1 MFHLSDQNSFN
12 PWSKIIEQSSNPNI
26 LSTSYDNSQIDGTNT
41 PLTIPPSNII
51 SNSYKISDIIH
62 QTPALETVGNIN
74 QIDNITPSINSNQQT
89 AETNSNPV
97 GQNLGTNTPPAKVR
111 KSSKRKMSLP
121 QTDFPTPPAVKALQK
136 KIIDKVTGNSN
147 SQIHQTSQNIKTSPL
162 YTNIMKHSAEN
173 YSLNSQTNLQKDINH
188 LISFNDQPLNYEVK
202 QEVNHQDPMSQF
214 MMYNNQTYYNPNH
227 NQYYLNNHSHAQY
240 MNQYWSQINS
250 QQGFGFN
257 TSQNTHA
264 VTAKVEP
271 INIEPTFQESVV
283 PDSQVVPGSAVKA
296 SPLDFSLDKRSATFA
311 VPELIKSE
319 AQTLG
324 IACSSGSADVL
335 VGDVNVSGQS
345 QSAHCRRLST
355 NDLSEFLVFDQTGPI
370 ESVNRTCEF
379 ASDVATEVVASA
391 TEPSTTTAVSHG
403 MRPVQTVAPFKNDSG
418 ESRSSVII
426 VNFRVIVQ
434 KQIHHL
440 IGGGGGGWWFIKK
453 QKLSTN
459 EHTSMSRN

>member
-1 MFHLSDQNSFN
+1 M
-12 PWSKIIEQSSNPNI
+12 
-26 LSTSYDNSQIDGTNT
+26 
-41 PLTIPPSNII
+41 
-51 SNSYKISDIIH
+51 
-62 QTPALETVGNIN
+62 ETVGNIN
-74 QIDNITPSINSNQQT
+74 QIDNITPSINSNQLNKQT

-147 SQIHQTSQNIKTSPL
+147 SQIHHQTSQNIKTSPL
-162 YTNIMKHSAEN
+162 YTNIMKHYPEN

-227 NQYYLNNHSHAQY
+227 NQYYFNNQSHAQF

-264 VTAKVEP
+264 VTAKAEP

-296 SPLDFSLDKRSATFA
+296 SPLDFSLDNRSAPFV
-311 VPELIKSE
+311 VPELVKSE

-335 VGDVNVSGQS
+335 VGDLNVSGQS

-355 NDLSEFLVFDQTGPI
+355 NDLSEFLVFDQTSPI
-370 ESVNRTCEF
+370 ESVNRTCAF
-379 ASDVATEVVASA
+379 TSDVATAVVASA

-418 ESRSSVII
+418 ESRLSGII
-426 VNFRVIVQ
+426 VNFRVIVR
-434 KQIHHL
+434 KHIHHL
-440 IGGGGGGWWFIKK
+440 IGGGSLRNKN
-453 QKLSTN
+453 STN
-459 EHTSMSRN
+459 EHTSMSRKQLYCSFICNFYQCVCGYISWLISHYKILLAYFSSTIFSPRSATCTDKQTNSWQQQYPCQHHCR